1 MSISLGSRSEIELQA
16 SRIWLGFERRLES
29 SYSNLRYPP
38 LPPHTRPGAGLCLS
52 TPPRGPIGSPLDDSS
67 ARARCSSP
75 AGAMLPL
82 AHAVQTAFSLP
93 AAALSELQRQH
104 YTVVPDFVP
113 PAVVST
119 LVKDV
124 ALLHAQDCFT
134 VAEVGEDGVDR
145 VEGQVEDG
153 VRRCEQCYLYPEAA
167 AVQLSGQ
174 GDPAARR
181 QLIDTL
187 DGVRECLSV
196 LRLDAGLKPLTPSR
210 TEGLY
215 VYYPNGG
222 FYRRHRDAAP

>member
-38 LPPHTRPGAGLCLS
+38 LPPTPVLPVFIYPPPEDRSAHLS
-52 TPPRGPIGSPLDDSS
+52 TTRALALAA
-67 ARARCSSP
+67 ARSSP